1 MRRSLLGV
9 LLAVF
14 VVGSVS
20 AQAAAPRLVQ
30 SSDGTLYVI
39 AGAVRHRIVPA
50 PITDEELLAIAE
62 AGAWEDGTLALGAPP
77 APSQPAAQAAAP
89 PPGEQPITLSGSQDQ
104 NTPPFELRGGTYTA
118 RWSAQLRSGESS
130 CFVGVRVRRTM
141 DQRSLD
147 SIISTTLSRRQG
159 APSANGETILYGVT
173 PGLYYLD
180 VNTSGCDWSVTIA
193 PQ

>member
-1 MRRSLLGV
+1 MRRSVLGV

-39 AGAVRHRIVPA
+39 AGDVRHRIVPA
-50 PITDEELLAIAE
+50 PISDEELLAIGE
-62 AGAWEDGTLALGAPP
+62 SVGWVDGTIALGTPA
-77 APSQPAAQAAAP
+77 APSQPVPQAAPA
-89 PPGEQPITLSGSQDQ
+89 PGEQPITLSGSQDQ
-104 NTPPFELRGGTYTA
+104 NTAPFELRGGTYIA

-130 CFVGVRVRRTM
+130 CFVGARVRRTM